1 MSRFMGDWLV
11 AFIECRGC
19 QFAAGPLLQAPLGL
33 VDNAWDLESED
44 CGLESRM
51 GVHWR
56 SDAPNM
62 GWPVLISLIQ
72 LSKLDSAQKQ
82 NDFDLKHSGCTVW
95 KNGPHPSPR
104 RKLSGE
110 SFRSAVWGFP
120 SFAMNHKICV
130 HKNDMAPMV

>member
-56 SDAPNM
+56 SDAPNL
-62 GWPVLISLIQ
+62 GRGLVFVASPNQFDSTFQIRFS
-72 LSKLDSAQKQ
+72 SKTK
-82 NDFDLKHSGCTVW
+82 
-95 KNGPHPSPR
+95 
-104 RKLSGE
+104 
-110 SFRSAVWGFP
+110 
-120 SFAMNHKICV
+120 
-130 HKNDMAPMV
+130 